1 MLMAMRPVGT
11 GMLHLHGMLS
21 AEPFTVG
28 EPAIGPVAYM
38 HRPSAQ
44 NDPFAPLGHHWED
57 ATHITFGVL
66 TAGVFTRTIQ
76 LEGTLFQGREPDDAR
91 YDFDF
96 GALDSYGG
104 RLT

>member
-1 MLMAMRPVGT
+1 
-11 GMLHLHGMLS
+11 
-21 AEPFTVG
+21 VG
-28 EPAIGPVAYM
+28 EPAIGPVTYM

-57 ATHITFGVL
+57 ATHITYGVV
-66 TAGVFTRTIQ
+66 TAAVFTRSVQ
-76 LEGTLFQGREPDDAR
+76 LEGTVFQGREPDDDH

-104 RLT
+104 RVTLNPTPHWPRRVGFHSYLPPTLRVRR